1 MKKKEV
7 YKFELLSVA
16 PDHKINDLGNK
27 RSNIGVAETISV
39 GEIFAYRTKNP
50 NYYRELVT
58 GKPIPVYRV
67 VVNGSDDHTINKVFV
82 PNSSTFIK
90 ICETVDH
97 KICIDRPYSLIDINP
112 KEEDIYNYIL
122 KNTTNNGTN
131 CLEYYAKLYV
141 LFEYGERN
149 YKNNLIPLSKEELLE
164 KKNRAKILKKYLK

>member
-16 PDHKINDLGNK
+16 PNHKINDLGDK
-27 RSNIGVAETISV
+27 RSNIEVAETNSV
-39 GEIFAYRTKNP
+39 GEIFAYKTMNP
-50 NYYRELVT
+50 NYYRELIT

-67 VVNGSDDHTINKVFV
+67 IVKDSAFRRINKVVV
-82 PNSSTFIK
+82 PNSATYIK

-97 KICIDRPYSLIDINP
+97 EILNRSYSLIDSNP
-112 KEEDIYNYIL
+112 SEDEIYNYIL

-149 YKNNLIPLSKEELLE
+149 YKKNLIPLSKEELLE